1 MLEMKIGL
9 ISDVHANVIALQAV
23 LEELKD
29 VEVILCA
36 GDIVGYNP
44 FPNETVELLIKHR
57 VKCVRGNY
65 DNAVITGDTQ
75 WFNLVATQTIRW
87 TSQNLTRDNLRFLET
102 LPEHIDLN
110 GLTVHHGSPNRLEEF
125 VFENNHQRLC
135 QIFDPFD
142 VKIVVFGHTHVPLM
156 ERCGN
161 KIILNP
167 GSVGQPRDGDPRAS
181 YGIWDTETNEFT
193 MHRVTYDYCKV
204 QEKIK
209 EAGLPQMMADRLKY
223 GK

>member
-1 MLEMKIGL
+1 MKIGL
-9 ISDVHANVIALQAV
+9 IADVHANSVALNAV
-23 LEELKD
+23 LDDMKD
-29 VEVILCA
+29 VDVILCA

-44 FPNETVELLIKHR
+44 FPNETIEILKKHH

-75 WFNLVATQTIRW
+75 WFNPMATTTIRW
-87 TSQNLTRDNLRFLET
+87 TVSHLTRENHKFLQA

-110 GLTVHHGSPNRLEEF
+110 GVTVHHGSPNKLREF
-125 VFENNHQRLC
+125 VFENDHEQFC
-135 QIFDPFD
+135 KIFDPFD
-142 VKIVVFGHTHVPLM
+142 VHVIVFGHTHSPLM
-156 ERCGN
+156 EVCGD

-181 YGIWDTETNEFT
+181 YAIWDTDTKDFKIC
-193 MHRVTYDYCKV
+193 RVVYDIKKV
-204 QEKIK
+204 QEKIS
-209 EAGLPQMMADRLKY
+209 ESGLPKFMGDRLSY